1 MLSHVFLTWD
11 LCRGRGWGC
20 TGSLCWTPPPPTWFF
35 SINLAVLMFHL
46 FSMAFSFSATFGW
59 DFPKSFRNSVSNS
72 LLATWIHIVE
82 QVRIMSLD
90 IKETSSKKYLPQ
102 LLTQASSKV
111 IAWTTTCGSGWLRR
125 LTKALKHS
133 LGPVL
138 VAPTLRK
145 QFHMFS
151 RKLYKV
157 SPVTDGHDEPPVL
170 GGVLLISHLLHQSVK
185 LCLGVP
191 EDPHLDGFY
200 GFSDAR
206 TPLRGFSWA
215 PLFLSSETSNP

>member
-1 MLSHVFLTWD
+1 
-11 LCRGRGWGC
+11 
-20 TGSLCWTPPPPTWFF
+20 
-35 SINLAVLMFHL
+35 MFHL

-82 QVRIMSLD
+82 LVRIMSLD

-138 VAPTLRK
+138 VAPTLGK
-145 QFHMFS
+145 KFHMFS
-151 RKLYKV
+151 RKLYIMFHLSQTDMMSPQSSVVFFSSVTFSTKV
-157 SPVTDGHDEPPVL
+157 SNCVLESPKIPILKDLMGFQKPTHHWEAVLEPHCSC
-170 GGVLLISHLLHQSVK
+170 LLKLLNG
-185 LCLGVP
+185 L
-191 EDPHLDGFY
+191 DP
-200 GFSDAR
+200 S
-206 TPLRGFSWA
+206 
-215 PLFLSSETSNP
+215 